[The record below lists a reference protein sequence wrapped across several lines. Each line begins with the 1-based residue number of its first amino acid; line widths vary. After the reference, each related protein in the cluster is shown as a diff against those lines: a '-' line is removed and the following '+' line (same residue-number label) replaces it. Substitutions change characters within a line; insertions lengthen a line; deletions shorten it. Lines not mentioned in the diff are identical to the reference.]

1 MIDIDYTD
9 PFAGGSNQ
17 AEFQE
22 LAKALSTGATFG
34 LTDQT
39 GGAAFRLESIQQ
51 TLKSATFMENAA
63 KFWQMIGKKKAGS
76 TVEEYSLWHD
86 PGDGEFYTEGGL
98 PQEFDSVYERKY
110 EIVKF
115 LGAVGKISNQ
125 AMVVRNLVDLK
136 AQETLSRTLGVI
148 RKLNKTL
155 YFGDA
160 TCNPLEFPGLLY
172 QMTSRAN
179 SENIIDCYGKRLRLE
194 EINTGARIISDNY
207 GTPSHLF
214 ISNAAKEY
222 YVQELIA
229 SKTYFVND
237 QSVMRVGINP
247 NEWLVGNGQGIVV
260 QDVFLRSM
268 DPDAPKKNQAGAFVK
283 QEGQPPT
290 AATSTKAPAT
300 PTIGTVTTPAAAS
313 TSYFTQTGDDTNY
326 DYRITAKNQYGES
339 APVTETAVTVTAADK
354 VVIPVTEGG
363 GAYAPTAYKVY
374 RKKAADSTYYFAF
387 EVAYASSPQNV
398 EDNNLYRPGTT
409 MAFLMDFNFDQVLAY
424 HQLLP
429 FFSMPL
435 AIIDDSI
442 RWLLKLYGTLMVYN
456 PNKIVI
462 LKNIGSTAWA

>member
-1 MIDIDYTD
+1 MNNLDYQD

-22 LAKALSTGATFG
+22 LAKALSTQATYG

-39 GGAAFRLESIQQ
+39 GGAAFRLESIQG
-51 TLKSATFMENAA
+51 TLKSATFMETAA
-63 KFWQMIGKKKAGS
+63 KFWQMVGKKKAGS
-76 TVEEYSLWHD
+76 TIEEYSLWSD

-98 PQEFDSVYERKY
+98 PQEQDSVYTRAFEV
-110 EIVKF
+110 VKF

-125 AMVVRNLVDLK
+125 AMAVRNLVDLK

-172 QMTSRAN
+172 QMTARAN
-179 SENIIDCYGKRLRLE
+179 SENVIDCAGKRLRLE
-194 EINTGARIISDNY
+194 EINTAARIISDNY

-214 ISNAAKEY
+214 ISNEAKEY
-222 YVQELIA
+222 YVKELIA

-237 QSVMRVGINP
+237 ASVMRVGVNP

-260 QDVFLRSM
+260 QDVFLKSL
-268 DPDAPKKNQAGAFVK
+268 DPGAPRKNQAGTFIK
-283 QEGQPPT
+283 EEGQPPS
-290 AATSTKAPAT
+290 AATSSKAPAT
-300 PTIGTVTTPAAAS
+300 PVIGVVTTPAHADSAFAS
-313 TSYFTQTGDDTNY
+313 GDATNY
-326 DYRITAKNQYGES
+326 DYRITAINQYGES
-339 APVTETAVTVTAADK
+339 LYDTELTVAVVAGDE
-354 VVIPVTEGG
+354 VLIPVTEGG
-363 GAYAPTAYKVY
+363 GAYATTAYKVY
-374 RKKAADSTYYFAF
+374 RKKSTESTYYYIFQT
-387 EVAYASSPQNV
+387 AYSASPQSLS
-398 EDNNLYRPGTT
+398 DKNLYRHGTT
-409 MAFLMDFNFDQVLAY
+409 MAFLMDFNVDQVLAY

-435 AIIDDSI
+435 AIIDDSV

-462 LKNIGSTAWA
+462 LKNIGATAWS